1 MPEVLREHRTALGL
15 SQAELAEQVGVDKR
29 QIRRYEAGE
38 SQPALNVSRMI
49 AKVLGITIDQLA
61 GEESHRPDLSGE
73 WWACW
78 QSWQDGR
85 ETVNPQRIALRP
97 LRGGTFQVQTITR
110 GTAPDDGGY
119 TWEGELRLFDDE
131 ALIGWY
137 AANEEA
143 VRSKGSMFFALHTH
157 GRRAVGRW
165 VGKSHDGSVMSG
177 VAAMARTEDDV
188 MALIDEQRH
197 AEAPA

>member
-1 MPEVLREHRTALGL
+1 MAKALREHRTDLGL
-15 SQAELAEQVGVDKR
+15 SQAELAERVGVDKR

-38 SQPALNVSRMI
+38 TQPAFNIAYAIAEALDITLN
-49 AKVLGITIDQLA
+49 QLA
-61 GEESHRPDLSGE
+61 GEEARRLDLSGQ

-85 ETVNPQRIALRP
+85 ETINPQRIALRP
-97 LRGGTFQVQTITR
+97 LRKDLYQVKTVTR

-119 TWEGELRLFDDE
+119 TWEGELRLLDDD

-137 AANEEA
+137 AADEEA

-165 VGKSHDGSVMSG
+165 VGKSHDGAVVSG
-177 VAAMARTEDDV
+177 VAAMARSEEDV
-188 MALIDEQRH
+188 MALIEGQRD
-197 AEAPA
+197 AEVTP

>member
-1 MPEVLREHRTALGL
+1 MPQALREHRIALGL
-15 SQAELAEQVGVDKR
+15 SQAQLAERVGVDKR

-38 SQPALNVSRMI
+38 TQPAFNVAYAIAEALDITLN
-49 AKVLGITIDQLA
+49 QLA
-61 GEESHRPDLSGE
+61 GTESRRLDLSGE

-85 ETVNPQRIALRP
+85 ETVNPQRVTVRP
-97 LRGGTFQVQTITR
+97 VRRDLYEVKTVTR

-119 TWEGELRLFDDE
+119 TWEGELRLFDDDT
-131 ALIGWY
+131 LIGWY
-137 AANEEA
+137 TANEEA

-188 MALIDEQRH
+188 MALIDGQRH
-197 AEAPA
+197 AEVAA